1 MASRWRRAGSR
12 TSKSALH
19 APAPSENTAL
29 LHARSAQDSA
39 TSIVCAASARPETV
53 SLTPR
58 RGPTRRAAGTTASG
72 RGRSIRTGS
81 VGRSMVVVV
90 FGAPTVPPPP
100 PPPHPP
106 AANAAPASA
115 IPARRRVRARGI
127 ASRGLPDEPVPSHAP
142 DDQLGGDGRPG
153 DRQVHA
159 VGLSDGDAAPAEDHR
174 LPEPPARRERPA
186 EVDNVHHT
194 GERCRG
200 RAQGAVDR
208 TEDAREAFAA
218 GCRQEQP

>member
-1 MASRWRRAGSR
+1 MASRWRRAGRS
-12 TSKSALH
+12 TSKSALQS
-19 APAPSENTAL
+19 PAPSENTAL

-127 ASRGLPDEPVPSHAP
+127 ASRGLPDEAVPSHAP
-142 DDQLGGDGRPG
+142 HDQLGRDGRARDG
-153 DRQVHA
+153 EVHA
-159 VGLSDGDAAPAEDHR
+159 VGLADGQPPPVPDHGLAEPAAG
-174 LPEPPARRERPA
+174 RERPS
-186 EVDNVHHT
+186 EVDEVHH
-194 GERCRG
+194 
-200 RAQGAVDR
+200 
-208 TEDAREAFAA
+208 ARE
-218 GCRQEQP
+218 RR